1 MVGVKDTRGR
11 PLRDLRISVTDR
23 CNMRCRYCMPRE
35 VFGSDFAFLSKIDIL
50 TYEEID
56 RLAGLFISLG
66 VEKVRLSGGEP
77 LLRKDLHEL
86 ISMLAL
92 RDVEIAMT
100 TNGVLLPRYAPAL
113 SAAGLDRVTV
123 SLDALDEA
131 TFAAITDSGHTVAAV
146 LAGIEAAE
154 SVGLGPIKVNTVV
167 KRGVNEDE
175 ILDLVKRFSSR
186 DIATRFIEYMDVGTT
201 NGWAMGEV
209 VTADEIR
216 NIISELQPLESQ
228 YHGEVAKRYRLPQGG
243 EVGLIT
249 SVTEPFCG
257 DCTRARLSADGH
269 LYTCLFASQGLDLL
283 TPMREGASDE
293 DLLALI
299 ETCWIAREDRYS
311 EIRTEESPVRTRVEM
326 SYIGGYSKQL
336 SVTSSTTGQG
346 ASVRIAGAPHRAT
359 AALKPASCKPATNSI
374 IFGGPPT
381 SQYFGSISVMMR
393 DGVSASPDSPTQCRT
408 AVSASF
414 PQSSIAR
421 PTVMVDSTSSSNNA
435 PVQRGPEIR
444 LSSRRIGCDN
454 GNRQNGCSP
463 SLPCG

>member
-1 MVGVKDTRGR
+1 MVELRDTRGR

-35 VFGSDFAFLSKIDIL
+35 VFGPDFPFLPRADIL
-50 TYEEID
+50 SYEEID

-66 VEKVRLSGGEP
+66 VEKIRLSGGEP
-77 LLRKDLHEL
+77 LLRKDLPEL

-92 RDVEIAMT
+92 HGVEIAMT

-154 SVGLGPIKVNTVV
+154 SVGLGPIKINTVV

-175 ILDLVKRFSSR
+175 VLDLVERFSTR

-201 NGWAMGEV
+201 NGWAMEDV

-216 NIISELQPLESQ
+216 TILSDLEPLPSQ
-228 YHGEVAKRYRLPQGG
+228 YEGEVAKRYRLPQGG

-269 LYTCLFASQGLDLL
+269 LYTCLFASQGLNLL
-283 TPMREGASDE
+283 TPMREGASDD

-299 ETCWIAREDRYS
+299 ESCWMARDDRYS
-311 EIRTEESPVRTRVEM
+311 EIRAEASPSRVRVEM
-326 SYIGGYSKQL
+326 SYIGG
-336 SVTSSTTGQG
+336 
-346 ASVRIAGAPHRAT
+346 
-359 AALKPASCKPATNSI
+359 
-374 IFGGPPT
+374 
-381 SQYFGSISVMMR
+381 
-393 DGVSASPDSPTQCRT
+393 
-408 AVSASF
+408 
-414 PQSSIAR
+414 
-421 PTVMVDSTSSSNNA
+421 
-435 PVQRGPEIR
+435 
-444 LSSRRIGCDN
+444 
-454 GNRQNGCSP
+454 
-463 SLPCG
+463 

>member
-146 LAGIEAAE
+146 MAGIEAAE

-175 ILDLVKRFSSR
+175 ILDLVERFSSR

-201 NGWAMGEV
+201 NGWDMGEV

-283 TPMREGASDE
+283 TPMREGATDQE
-293 DLLALI
+293 LLELI
-299 ETCWIAREDRYS
+299 ESCWSSRDDRYS
-311 EIRTEESPVRTRVEM
+311 EIRTEVSSLHSRVEM
-326 SYIGGYSKQL
+326 SFIGG
-336 SVTSSTTGQG
+336 
-346 ASVRIAGAPHRAT
+346 
-359 AALKPASCKPATNSI
+359 
-374 IFGGPPT
+374 
-381 SQYFGSISVMMR
+381 
-393 DGVSASPDSPTQCRT
+393 
-408 AVSASF
+408 
-414 PQSSIAR
+414 
-421 PTVMVDSTSSSNNA
+421 
-435 PVQRGPEIR
+435 
-444 LSSRRIGCDN
+444 
-454 GNRQNGCSP
+454 
-463 SLPCG
+463 